1 MRPEGLEEM
10 EVLWRNKPRDSKQR
24 EELGNTSR
32 AKEGERREEDC
43 GGGKRWGKREG
54 KERKKEEERR
64 EEEG

>member
-1 MRPEGLEEM
+1 M

-32 AKEGERREEDC
+32 AKEGERGEEDC
-43 GGGKRWGKREG
+43 GGGKRWGKRGGE
-54 KERKKEEERR
+54 ERKKEEERR